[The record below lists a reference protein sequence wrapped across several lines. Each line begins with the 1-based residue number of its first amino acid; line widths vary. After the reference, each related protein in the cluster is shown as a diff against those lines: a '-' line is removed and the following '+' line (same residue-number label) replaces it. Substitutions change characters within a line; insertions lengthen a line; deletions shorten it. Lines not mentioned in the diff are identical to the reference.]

1 MIWLAWRRQR
11 FLLLSALGASVV
23 LVVWMVL
30 VAHWYQDASPALAHS
45 RCLLGSVRCQNL
57 YDAVTSATT
66 QATVIAAVLYAAP
79 CLLGIILGAPLVA
92 AELERRTNRLVW
104 TQSISRSR
112 WLIIKWALVA
122 VAVVALVSV
131 FQLVTQW
138 WTGQVVMRGLENSQ
152 IPTSGTNRIERSMF
166 GITGVVPVA
175 YSLFALMLG
184 TALGAVLRRTA
195 WAVLATVAG
204 YAAAAWVMLTWVRQ
218 HLAATVFVPYPT
230 PQGSVSGYLSIA
242 TRGWSL
248 GTGYRVIPGKAHLL
262 GGSSL
267 NAVVSRCQDS
277 GSDLFQ
283 CTTAHGLQFG
293 QFYQPLS
300 HYWALQ
306 WTEAGI
312 YVAAA
317 AALLGVTIWAVRR
330 WRA

>member
-1 MIWLAWRRQR
+1 
-11 FLLLSALGASVV
+11 
-23 LVVWMVL
+23 MVL

-45 RCLLGSVRCQNL
+45 RCLLGSVRYQNL

-79 CLLGIILGAPLVA
+79 CLVGIILGAPLVA
-92 AELERRTNRLVW
+92 AEIERRTNRLVW

-230 PQGSVSGYLSIA
+230 SQNAQVLSSPRPVGWPVGFGYQ
-242 TRGWSL
+242 
-248 GTGYRVIPGKAHLL
+248 VIPGKEHLL
-262 GGSSL
+262 GGSSPG
-267 NAVVSRCQDS
+267 AVVSRCQTS
-277 GSDLFQ
+277 GSDLYQ
-283 CTTAHGLQFG
+283 CATAHGLQFG
-293 QFYQPLS
+293 QVYQPGS

-306 WTEAGI
+306 WSEAGI

-317 AALLGVTIWAVRR
+317 IALLGVTIWAVRR